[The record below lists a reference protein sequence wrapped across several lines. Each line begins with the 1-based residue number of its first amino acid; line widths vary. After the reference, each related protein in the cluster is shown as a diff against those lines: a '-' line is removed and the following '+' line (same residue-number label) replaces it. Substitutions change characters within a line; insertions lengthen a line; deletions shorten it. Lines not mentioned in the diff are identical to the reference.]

1 MSPFIQRFQG
11 KRKQYQKL
19 LFLIPDQCQGTY
31 DKICEQMVEQ
41 QTEVKMKWTFL
52 IKVFKTTFK
61 TKIQALKTS
70 WKSVQVCQKELT
82 MCF

>member
-1 MSPFIQRFQG
+1 
-11 KRKQYQKL
+11 
-19 LFLIPDQCQGTY
+19 
-31 DKICEQMVEQ
+31 MVEQ